1 MNKNERKIILN
12 EINRILQRVEWR
24 ETRMDDPTISEDK
37 LNKYKSNMEK
47 DFARLDG
54 IDFVL
59 LYQGYK
65 RRYNT
70 ETNLYYLT
78 KYNGYEYVKVD

>member
-1 MNKNERKIILN
+1 MNKQERQIILN
-12 EINRILQRVEWR
+12 EINRIMQRVEWR
-24 ETRMDDPTISEDK
+24 DTRMDDPTISEDK
-37 LNKYKSNMEK
+37 LNKYKMGMEK

-65 RRYNT
+65 RRYDT

-78 KYNGYEYVKVD
+78 KWNGYEYRKID